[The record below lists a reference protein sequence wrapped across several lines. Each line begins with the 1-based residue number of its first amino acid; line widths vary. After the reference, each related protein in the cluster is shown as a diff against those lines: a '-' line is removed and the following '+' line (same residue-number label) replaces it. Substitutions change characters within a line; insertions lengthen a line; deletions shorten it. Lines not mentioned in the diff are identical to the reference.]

1 MARGWTNE
9 QIEWLKKHYG
19 KVPTSECEKVLGK
32 TKHCIREYAM
42 KHGISSHRYFTDKEK
57 IFIKKMVY
65 KMAYE
70 DIDRK
75 LGRPLGATRRYCY
88 NNGMLKHELDDCLS
102 LSEAS
107 RLTGLDKSTINR
119 TWAKYGLK
127 ITKSGKYSFIKLDHF
142 LDFMENHPER
152 YDATKCERWYFQNY
166 KWFEEKRKED
176 FDKMVKKRWGNVS

>member
-19 KVPTSECEKVLGK
+19 KVSTSECEKVLGK

-88 NNGMLKHELDDCLS
+88 HNGMLKHELDDCLS